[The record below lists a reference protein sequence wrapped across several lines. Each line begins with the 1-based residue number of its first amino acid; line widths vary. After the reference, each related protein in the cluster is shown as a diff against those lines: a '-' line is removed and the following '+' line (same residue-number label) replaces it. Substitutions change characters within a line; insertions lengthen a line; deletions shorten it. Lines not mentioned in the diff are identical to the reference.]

1 VKALKRAIYPGTFD
15 PITYGHLDIVNRG
28 LSIFDEII
36 IAVAADSQKKTLF
49 TVEERIGMIQ
59 KAIAT
64 MHGVSVESFEGL
76 LVRHIEGKNAHAII
90 RGLREVSDF
99 EYEFQMALMNRKLN
113 KNIETIF
120 LMSNE
125 KYTYLTSSIVKE
137 VAFLGGNVKAFVPPH
152 VSAALKK
159 RMKEINGK

>member
-1 VKALKRAIYPGTFD
+1 MKRAIYPGTFD
-15 PITYGHLDIVNRG
+15 PVTYGHLDIVNRG

-49 TVEERIGMIQ
+49 TVEERIDMIRR
-59 KAIAT
+59 AIGE
-64 MHGVSVESFEGL
+64 MPRVSVESFKGL

-90 RGLREVSDF
+90 RGLREVSVF

-137 VAFLGGNVKAFVPPH
+137 VAFLGGDVKAFVPPY
-152 VSAALKK
+152 VRSLLKK
-159 RMKEINGK
+159 RIKG